1 VSCLFGTAASG
12 AEGAVHK
19 LLRPTVLVPS
29 ELPFTVP
36 LKQCSGLKMSSK
48 ACTRPLGVKEV
59 VDKSVEI
66 ILSELPLETA
76 DGGSYRC
83 PPLVFSR
90 LSRGGKST
98 VLNELFK
105 ELQSRALNCIVLS
118 FNRIAGFRSRIGES
132 QRGAILRMIAA
143 QLVTPSS
150 PERMVDIECDEI
162 ALDRYIG
169 EDPFVLLI
177 DELDDLAHDP
187 IDRDANQLLRAMFLD
202 KKNRYLVFTTRIPLT
217 VDDGFLHAR
226 GCRVVPMPVETDLRM
241 VWTMDGCYHNVT
253 SAEVALYGGI
263 PSLIYSVKH
272 LNEMKPQERF
282 NSCVFTSFNSDA
294 LLGELLTEL
303 VDGRRVAMHRSLR
316 CFDAFSSA
324 PESSLIQWPLCYIS
338 CLLSRCPQTEIR
350 RELIGCIA
358 SLEALCQT
366 LESGKDWEVI
376 VQFALILRCCY
387 HEGGY
392 PFHQMEEYVP
402 PGCLP
407 DVTVFKPF
415 ARDSAGAHAEIKQHC
430 AGFMGPTLVVVIPRY
445 AKFPLFDAFVAFH
458 NPGKD
463 LYVLGIQM
471 KLGRAVPKARGNSF
485 QWVSRGYL
493 VRGLPAEASYET
505 DFWHC
510 LNSAELNQL
519 LGVSLSALQPCQWP
533 QVPNL
538 DDFDEPL

>member
-19 LLRPTVLVPS
+19 LLRRTVLVPS

-36 LKQCSGLKMSSK
+36 LKQCSSLKMSSE

-59 VDKSVEI
+59 VDKSVQI
-66 ILSELPLETA
+66 ILSELPLETT

-105 ELQSRALNCIVLS
+105 ELQSRALNCIVIS
-118 FNRIAGFRSRIGES
+118 FNRNAGFRPRIGES

-169 EDPFVLLI
+169 DEPFVLLI
-177 DELDDLAHDP
+177 DELSALAHGP
-187 IDRDANQLLRAMFLD
+187 IDHDAGQLLRAMFLD
-202 KKNRYLVFTTRIPLT
+202 KKYRYLVFTTRIPLT
-217 VDDGFLHAR
+217 VDDGFFHSR
-226 GCRVVPMPVETDLRM
+226 GCRVVPMPVETDVRM
-241 VWTMDGCYHNVT
+241 LWTMDGCYHNVT
-253 SAEVALYGGI
+253 PAEVALYGGI

-282 NSCVFTSFNSDA
+282 DRCVFTSFNSDA

-303 VDGRRVAMHRSLR
+303 VDGQRLAMHRNLR

-324 PESSLIQWPLCYIS
+324 PESGLIQWPLCYIS
-338 CLLSRCPQTEIR
+338 CILSRCPQTEIR
-350 RELIGCIA
+350 TELIGCIA
-358 SLEALCQT
+358 RLEALCQT
-366 LESGKDWEVI
+366 LESGNDLEVI
-376 VQFALILRCCY
+376 VEFALILRCCY
-387 HEGGY
+387 HKRGY

-407 DVTVFKPF
+407 AVTIFKPF
-415 ARDSAGAHAEIKQHC
+415 AHDSAGAHAEIKQHC
-430 AGFMGPTLVVVIPRY
+430 AGLMGPTLVVVIPRY
-445 AKFPLFDAFVAFH
+445 AKFPLFDGFVAFH
-458 NPGKD
+458 HPGKD

-493 VRGLPAEASYET
+493 VRGLPAEACYET

-519 LGVSLSALQPCQWP
+519 LGVSLSALQPRQWP
-533 QVPNL
+533 QVPDL
-538 DDFDEPL
+538 DEPL

>member
-19 LLRPTVLVPS
+19 LLRRTVLVPS

-36 LKQCSGLKMSSK
+36 LKQCSSLEMSSE

-59 VDKSVEI
+59 VDKSVQI

-105 ELQSRALNCIVLS
+105 ELQSRAVNCIVIS
-118 FNRIAGFRSRIGES
+118 FNRIVGFRPRIGES

-169 EDPFVLLI
+169 DDPFVLLI
-177 DELDDLAHDP
+177 DELDDLAHDS

-202 KKNRYLVFTTRIPLT
+202 KKNRYLVFTNRIPLT
-217 VDDGFLHAR
+217 VDDGFLHSR

-241 VWTMDGCYHNVT
+241 LWTMDGCYHNVT
-253 SAEVALYGGI
+253 PAEVALYGGI

-272 LNEMKPQERF
+272 LNEMKPRERF

-303 VDGRRVAMHRSLR
+303 VDGRRVADHRSLR

-324 PESSLIQWPLCYIS
+324 PESGLIQWPLCYIS
-338 CLLSRCPQTEIR
+338 CILSRCPETEITT
-350 RELIGCIA
+350 ELIGCIA

-387 HEGGY
+387 HEGDY
-392 PFHQMEEYVP
+392 PFHKIEEYVP
-402 PGCLP
+402 SRCLP

-430 AGFMGPTLVVVIPRY
+430 AGLMGPTLVVVIPRY

-463 LYVLGIQM
+463 LYVSGIQM

-505 DFWHC
+505 DFWHY
-510 LNSAELNQL
+510 LNSAELNEL
-519 LGVSLSALQPCQWP
+519 LGVSLSVLQPRQWP
-533 QVPNL
+533 QVPDL